1 MKTTAMIL
9 AALLGIGT
17 VGGSGA
23 YICHLSAQTKA
34 LEAENA
40 NLQSYITKH
49 DMEAEADARVKS
61 VQIFDVMRNAS
72 KLVTAEE
79 DYSRD
84 VTITKG
90 TKEWWGVAERKLTF
104 TYTGTI
110 SAGIE
115 LSAVTYTLDKDANEI
130 CITVPDAV
138 IMPQTVDLENIRF
151 REDNGLFSF
160 ITGDISSAEFTDK
173 ISAVMKEQESQTIA
187 KGALLHDAREQA
199 KEVLGGILSASG
211 VTEYYDVTFSGDNEE
226 EM

>member
-1 MKTTAMIL
+1 MKATAMIL
-9 AALLGIGT
+9 AAVLGIGA

-23 YICHLSAQTKA
+23 YIYHLTAQTKA

-40 NLQSYITKH
+40 NLQGYITKH
-49 DMEAEADARVKS
+49 EMEAEAQARVKS

-90 TKEWWGVAERKLTF
+90 TKEWWGVAEKKLTF

-115 LSAVTYTLDKDANEI
+115 LSDVTYTVDHDLNLI
-130 CITVPDAV
+130 TITVPDAV
-138 IMPQTVDLENIRF
+138 IMPQTVDLENIKF
-151 REDNGLFSF
+151 REENGIFSF
-160 ITGDISSAEFTDK
+160 VTGDISSAEFTDK
-173 ISAVMKEQESQTIA
+173 ISNVMKEQESQTIA
-187 KGALLHDAREQA
+187 KGTLLNDA
-199 KEVLGGILSASG
+199 KENAKDVLGSILQASG
-211 VTEYYDVTFSGDNEE
+211 VKDYYDIEFAETSGE

>member
-1 MKTTAMIL
+1 MKATAMIL
-9 AALLGIGT
+9 AAVLGIGT

-23 YICHLSAQTKA
+23 YMYHLSAQTKA

-49 DMEAEADARVKS
+49 DMEAEAEARVKS

-79 DYSRD
+79 NYSRD
-84 VTITKG
+84 VTISKG
-90 TKEWWGVAERKLTF
+90 TKDWWGVAEKKLTF

-115 LSAVTYTLDKDANEI
+115 LSEVTYALDKEQNI
-130 CITVPDAV
+130 IYITMPDAV
-138 IMPQTVDLENIRF
+138 IMPQTVDLENIKF
-151 REDNGLFSF
+151 REDNGLLSF
-160 ITGDISSAEFTDK
+160 VTGNISSAEFTDK
-173 ISAVMKEQESQTIA
+173 ISAVMKAQESQTIA
-187 KGALLHDAREQA
+187 EGTLLSDAETNARA
-199 KEVLGGILSASG
+199 VLSEILTASG
-211 VTEYYDVTFSGDNEE
+211 VSDYYEVQFSAESDK

>member
-9 AALLGIGT
+9 AAMLGIGT

-23 YICHLSAQTKA
+23 YIYHLSAQTKA

-49 DMEAEADARVKS
+49 DMEAEAEARVKS

-84 VTITKG
+84 VTISKG
-90 TKEWWGVAERKLTF
+90 TKDWWGVAEKKLTF

-115 LSAVTYTLDKDANEI
+115 LSEVTYALDREQNI
-130 CITVPDAV
+130 IYITVPDAV
-138 IMPQTVDLENIRF
+138 IMPQTVDLENIKF
-151 REDNGLFSF
+151 REDNGLLSF
-160 ITGDISSAEFTDK
+160 MTGSISSAEFTDK
-173 ISAVMKEQESQTIA
+173 ISAVMKEQERQTIA
-187 KGALLHDAREQA
+187 RGTLLSDAEANA
-199 KEVLGGILSASG
+199 KAVLSDILTASG
-211 VTEYYDVTFSGDNEE
+211 VSDYYEVQFSEDTEE

>member
-9 AALLGIGT
+9 AAVLGIGT

-49 DMEAEADARVKS
+49 DMEAEAEARVKS

-79 DYSRD
+79 NYSRD
-84 VTITKG
+84 VTISKG
-90 TKEWWGVAERKLTF
+90 TKEGGGVAEKKLTF

-115 LSAVTYTLDKDANEI
+115 LSDVTYTVDKDANVI

-138 IMPQTVDLENIRF
+138 IMPQTVDLENIKF
-151 REDNGLFSF
+151 REENGLFSF
-160 ITGDISSAEFTDK
+160 ITGNISSAEFTDK

-187 KGALLHDAREQA
+187 KGELLHDAKAQA
-199 KEVLGGILSASG
+199 KEVLGGILTASG
-211 VTEYYDVTFSGDNEE
+211 VTDYYDVTFTGETEE

>member
-1 MKTTAMIL
+1 MKATAMIL
-9 AALLGIGT
+9 AAVLGIGA

-23 YICHLSAQTKA
+23 YIYHLTAQTKA

-40 NLQSYITKH
+40 NLQGYITKH
-49 DMEAEADARVKS
+49 DMEAEAQARVKS

-90 TKEWWGVAERKLTF
+90 TKEWWGVAEKKLTF

-115 LSAVTYTLDKDANEI
+115 LSDVTYTVDHDLNLI
-130 CITVPDAV
+130 TITVPDAV
-138 IMPQTVDLENIRF
+138 IMPQTVDLENIKF
-151 REDNGLFSF
+151 REENGIFSF
-160 ITGDISSAEFTDK
+160 VTGDISSAEFTDK
-173 ISAVMKEQESQTIA
+173 ISTVMKEQESQTIA
-187 KGALLHDAREQA
+187 KGTLLNDA
-199 KEVLGGILSASG
+199 KENAKDVLGSILQASG
-211 VTEYYDVTFSGDNEE
+211 VKDYYDIEFAETSGE

>member
-23 YICHLSAQTKA
+23 YICHLSAQKQA

-40 NLQSYITKH
+40 NLQGYITKH
-49 DMEAEADARVKS
+49 DMEAEVEARVKS

-84 VTITKG
+84 VTISKG
-90 TKEWWGVAERKLTF
+90 TKEWWGIAEKKLTF

-115 LSAVTYTLDKDANEI
+115 LADVTYTVDRNANVI
-130 CITVPDAV
+130 CITMPDAV
-138 IMPQTVDLENIRF
+138 IMPQTVDLENIKF
-151 REDNGLFSF
+151 REENGLFSF
-160 ITGDISSAEFTDK
+160 ITGDIGSAEFTDK

-187 KGALLHDAREQA
+187 KGVLLHDAEEQA
-199 KEVLGGILSASG
+199 KEVLGGILAASG
-211 VTEYYDVTFSGDNEE
+211 VTDYYEVIFSGETEE

>member
-9 AALLGIGT
+9 AAMLGIGT
-17 VGGSGA
+17 VGSAGA
-23 YICHLSAQTKA
+23 YIYHLSAQTKA

-49 DMEAEADARVKS
+49 DMEAEAEARVKS

-90 TKEWWGVAERKLTF
+90 TKDWWGVAEKKLTF

-115 LSAVTYTLDKDANEI
+115 LSDVTYTLDKDADII

-138 IMPQTVDLENIRF
+138 IMPQTVDLENIKF
-151 REDNGLFSF
+151 REENGLFSF

-173 ISAVMKEQESQTIA
+173 ISAVMKEQEIQSIA
-187 KGALLHDAREQA
+187 KGELLSDAKEQA
-199 KEVLGGILSASG
+199 KEVLGGILTASG
-211 VTEYYDVTFSGDNEE
+211 VTVYYTVQFEDASDE